1 MKERQN
7 LVGPVL
13 RDLREKKGLSQAQ
26 LVAKLNILGWDLSR
40 ATFSKIEAQ
49 IRCVTDYEIP
59 VLAASVGVE
68 PSELLMQ
75 ALEKFPKGRRFVAAR
90 KTTITSIF
98 PDCIFFARRNDVGIV
113 SFRYRNAKN
122 ATKILGQFIRSKRD
136 ELDMSLREL
145 ACQLDITPPFLSD
158 IELGKRYPSEPVM
171 AKLAGFLNTG

>member
-75 ALEKFPKGRRFVAAR
+75 ALEKFPKGRR
-90 KTTITSIF
+90 S
-98 PDCIFFARRNDVGIV
+98 
-113 SFRYRNAKN
+113 
-122 ATKILGQFIRSKRD
+122 
-136 ELDMSLREL
+136 
-145 ACQLDITPPFLSD
+145 
-158 IELGKRYPSEPVM
+158 
-171 AKLAGFLNTG
+171 